1 MTPKL
6 SNEMRQALE
15 QSHGFL
21 KIEGDD
27 GTCFVMTMQV
37 YRDMMGVGTDEE
49 FQASLQAIDEG
60 LADIEA
66 GRTKPMSEVFQELDH
81 KYGVHG

>member
-1 MTPKL
+1 
-6 SNEMRQALE
+6 MRQALE

-21 KIEGDD
+21 KIEGDG
-27 GTCFVMTMQV
+27 GTRIVMTMRV

-49 FQASLQAIDEG
+49 LQASLQAIDER
-60 LADIEA
+60 LADVDA
-66 GRTKPMSEVFQELDH
+66 GRTKPMEQVFKELDH